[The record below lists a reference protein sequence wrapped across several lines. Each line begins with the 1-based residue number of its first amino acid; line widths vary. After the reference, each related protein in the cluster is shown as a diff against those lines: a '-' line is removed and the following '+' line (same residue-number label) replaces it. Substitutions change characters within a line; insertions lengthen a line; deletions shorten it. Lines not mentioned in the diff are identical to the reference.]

1 MELPA
6 EIRNMVYEYAL
17 TDPSGINLVG
27 TFKHKRRTVER
38 VSAKCEAD
46 ISQDRDYSDSFLI
59 NDSIR
64 SQHEKPAPLVPSLL
78 AVSKQIHQEA
88 VDTLYGKNEFIFT
101 DSFALYN
108 FMINLGPRGAKHLK
122 TLRLRGWLYGRAT
135 KAYNHSC

>member
-1 MELPA
+1 
-6 EIRNMVYEYAL
+6 
-17 TDPSGINLVG
+17 
-27 TFKHKRRTVER
+27 
-38 VSAKCEAD
+38 
-46 ISQDRDYSDSFLI
+46 
-59 NDSIR
+59 
-64 SQHEKPAPLVPSLL
+64 
-78 AVSKQIHQEA
+78 VSKQIHQEA